1 MLEERLANLVYFYMR
16 KHKEIDFNFINEVI
30 MISKDFYE
38 LDDYI
43 LKVKNTKRNKNFVV
57 YHDTVHNEIKT
68 NVDYIY
74 EEIQLLD
81 KDFHFLNK
89 SRTFDYIICILILLH
104 AINFANQQKK
114 INEIDDIESTILKEE
129 DILKKSIKKLNYFK
143 RISEIKRI
151 QKLNEEC
158 FEYSPSNRLAR
169 IYSYNT
175 ASNLSLVL
183 NDNLTHDILE
193 YQKLYSMLK
202 GYNIKTMNEPA
213 KYYFDITNPE
223 NNYKTIKKLSKNLKV
238 EEKIKY
244 GFKLSKETL
253 IEKEEQSKKM
263 LKEMILKY

>member
-1 MLEERLANLVYFYMR
+1 MLEERLANLVYFYLKNNR
-16 KHKEIDFNFINEVI
+16 EIDKEFINQVI
-30 MISKDFYE
+30 MISKEYYG
-38 LDDYI
+38 LNDYI
-43 LKVKNTKRNKNFVV
+43 LKVKNSKQNKNFVV

-104 AINFANQQKK
+104 GINFAQQRKK
-114 INEIDDIESTILKEE
+114 INEIGIESTILKEE
-129 DILKKSIKKLNYFK
+129 DKLKNSIKKLSYFK
-143 RISEIKRI
+143 RMGEIKKLK
-151 QKLNEEC
+151 KLNEEC

-169 IYSYNT
+169 IYSYET
-175 ASNLSLVL
+175 SSNLSLVL
-183 NDNLTHDILE
+183 EDELTHDILE

-202 GYNIKTMNEPA
+202 GYNNESMNEPA
-213 KYYFDITNPE
+213 KYYFNNINPE
-223 NNYKTIKKLSKNLKV
+223 NNYKEIRKLSKNLKV